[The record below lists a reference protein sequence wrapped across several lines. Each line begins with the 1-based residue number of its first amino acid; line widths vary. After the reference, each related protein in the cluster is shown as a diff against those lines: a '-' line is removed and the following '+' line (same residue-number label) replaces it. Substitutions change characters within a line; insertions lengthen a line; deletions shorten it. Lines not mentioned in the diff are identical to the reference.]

1 MVFTF
6 IFCTNFKLKTCPLC
20 ISVYTVH
27 IKHTQQR
34 YLMTIKLFLSQ
45 TDSRP
50 MYLQIMNQIKQKVM
64 VGDWQTGFHLPSIR
78 EMASVTGVS
87 VITVKRA
94 YSELEHEGVI
104 VTQQGRG
111 SFIAESGTVRSD
123 LQFSELDEKL
133 KQLVYSARL
142 LGLNDNEIRER
153 LNQVLLNISGNEQ

>member
-1 MVFTF
+1 
-6 IFCTNFKLKTCPLC
+6 
-20 ISVYTVH
+20 
-27 IKHTQQR
+27 
-34 YLMTIKLFLSQ
+34 MTIKLFLSQ

-50 MYLQIMNQIKQKVM
+50 MYLQIMSQIKQKVL

-111 SFIAESGTVRSD
+111 SYIAETDAVRSD
-123 LQFSELDEKL
+123 LQLSELDEKL
-133 KQLVYSARL
+133 KQVVYSARQM
-142 LGLNDNEIRER
+142 GLSDDETKER
-153 LNQVLLNISGNEQ
+153 MNQVLLNTSGKKQ